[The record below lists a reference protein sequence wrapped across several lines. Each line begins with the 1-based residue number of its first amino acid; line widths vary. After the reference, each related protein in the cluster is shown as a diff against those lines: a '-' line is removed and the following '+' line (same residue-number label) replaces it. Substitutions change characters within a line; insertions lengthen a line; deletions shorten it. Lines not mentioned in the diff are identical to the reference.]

1 MLARKCD
8 RCGIHYG
15 IDEAAEIGKEKTK
28 INRIGLKGVSE
39 NGNILGGY
47 IFDLCPDCV
56 CELVDWIKEGG
67 MNEDM

>member
-8 RCGIHYG
+8 RCGVHYEIG
-15 IDEAAEIGKEKTK
+15 EAAEIGKERTE
-28 INRIGLKGVSE
+28 INRIDLKRADE
-39 NGNILGGY
+39 NGNIIRGY